1 MALVSQSGNRSL
13 NSPSEAIVLL
23 PNRPRT
29 AHNWTVTDGGNVVKN
44 LFVGNLGS
52 EVTPEELR
60 RLFEAYGQVVQ
71 VHIIVDRDTGL
82 PRGFAFVEM
91 TNDAE
96 AEKAIK
102 ALNGSILRDRTL
114 DVNYAR
120 PRPERF
126 LTVRANV
133 SGPAPE
139 SWVFSANC
147 GRSLSFAIDRWRGVC
162 CAVIQVEAKLEL
174 SRIRHQAGMPRR
186 IEHDFNMN
194 FRDTGQPRELALH
207 VGL

>member
-1 MALVSQSGNRSL
+1 MRLGEKSRSRSSFTL
-13 NSPSEAIVLL
+13 SPSPSCPIARE
-23 PNRPRT
+23 RPTIKVIDR
-29 AHNWTVTDGGNVVKN
+29 GNVVKN

-52 EVTPEELR
+52 QVTHEELR

-102 ALNGSILRDRTL
+102 ALNGSILRDRAL

-120 PRPERF
+120 PRPER
-126 LTVRANV
+126 
-133 SGPAPE
+133 PA
-139 SWVFSANC
+139 A
-147 GRSLSFAIDRWRGVC
+147 
-162 CAVIQVEAKLEL
+162 
-174 SRIRHQAGMPRR
+174 
-186 IEHDFNMN
+186 
-194 FRDTGQPRELALH
+194 
-207 VGL
+207 